1 MATYT
6 LTGSGIQA
14 ISAPGCLAI
23 VVTVFPTAYG
33 AGNASPS
40 NWYDL
45 GLLRV
50 GNAQGY
56 LSTVPIDAT
65 NLLLPCPAAATH
77 LGYSLKPGVTI
88 TAEERAE
95 IPFAGRAAA
104 AIVPNPHVL
113 STLSRQSL
121 GQELSADSS
130 VAPGTAAWVG
140 ANGCALIPLRLE
152 NAFTSTNGF
161 FVVGTATAGNYDL
174 GVYDDSFNLLA
185 HTGSTAVPAINVMAT
200 PALAV
205 TLAAGRYWLALAFS
219 SGSVQVVC
227 LSQVT
232 AARARIVGARLV
244 TTNFPLATLPTVVA
258 YTVNAIPLFGIAD
271 YAL

>member
-1 MATYT
+1 MAPYT

-56 LSTVPIDAT
+56 LSTVPVDAT

-95 IPFAGRAAA
+95 IPFAGRAAT
-104 AIVPNPHVL
+104 AIVPQPHVL
-113 STLSRQSL
+113 SPFSTQVI
-121 GQELSADSS
+121 GQELSADS
-130 VAPGTAAWVG
+130 TAVPVSTVWAG
-140 ANGCALIPLRLE
+140 ANVCALLPLRLTTTFVCT
-152 NAFTSTNGF
+152 NAFYVAGSASN
-161 FVVGTATAGNYDL
+161 GNYDI
-174 GVYDDSFNLLA
+174 GVYDLTFNLLA
-185 HTGSTAVPAINVMAT
+185 HLGATAVPAINVM
-200 PALAV
+200 PRLRCRSRWRLACTGWRSPSV
-205 TLAAGRYWLALAFS
+205 RRPRNCSRCRRARPLEHAS
-219 SGSVQVVC
+219 SG
-227 LSQVT
+227 L
-232 AARARIVGARLV
+232 GL
-244 TTNFPLATLPTVVA
+244 
-258 YTVNAIPLFGIAD
+258 
-271 YAL
+271 